1 MKSQDIQNLV
11 TDFQLKKRKS
21 FFAIHLLPLIFRCL
35 KMTEVKLIDQQ
46 IRNLYEIHLHII
58 HLNPYTTKRLVSITR
73 LL

>member
-11 TDFQLKKRKS
+11 TDFQLEKRKS

-46 IRNLYEIHLHII
+46 IRNLCNCRLPFFHII
-58 HLNPYTTKRLVSITR
+58 VADRTAVAQR
-73 LL
+73 